1 MELDSSMLFGKKK
14 EITPEIYTE
23 DTCKSCGEK
32 TRRRFEDG
40 DYVFGAGMQC
50 KKCSSSNTLVTAI
63 YGEYPPDKNDKSKV

>member
-1 MELDSSMLFGKKK
+1 MLFGKKK

-40 DYVFGAGMQC
+40 DYVFGEGMQC
-50 KKCSSSNTLVTAI
+50 KKCSSPNTLVTAI
-63 YGEYPPDKNDKSKV
+63 YGEYPPDKNNKS